1 MSSLSVKAG
10 GEVVE
15 KAQAAFVSTVSGSTV
30 SGSIVSGKMT
40 EIDRMG
46 VVNQVDH
53 PHKQAK
59 SKPELTRTLG
69 RPNRKQ

>member
-1 MSSLSVKAG
+1 MKAG

-15 KAQAAFVSTVSGSTV
+15 KAQAAFVSTVSGSTVSVSTV